1 MLEVISTCPRTHSE
15 LDDFKILGKKYNF
28 KFIENFPGNQGFSAD
43 EMQNI
48 IYGSDICIIGDDQ
61 VNEKVLSN
69 SKNLKHII
77 KWGTGMDTIDIK
89 FAETKGIRVYNTPN
103 ILGKYVAEYTLG
115 LIIDSLRK
123 ISTNNTN
130 MKKGVWDKSQG
141 MSLYNKAV
149 GFYGFGNIG
158 KSLANLLKP
167 FNCKLSYTDLI
178 DFDLDEVKHVR
189 LEELIETSEIL
200 IICAPLTN
208 ETKDSINKNI
218 LANSQYINLL
228 VNVSRGG
235 LVVEDDIFG
244 LVANNKINL
253 LCLDVYKNEPPT
265 FNNSLLD
272 NEKILFTSHN
282 ASNTIDANQ
291 EVNSKILN
299 ILEDILK
306 G

>member
-1 MLEVISTCPRTHSE
+1 MLKVISTCPRTHSE
-15 LDDFKILGKKYNF
+15 LDDFKILGKEYNF
-28 KFIENFPGNQGFSAD
+28 EFIENFPANQGFSAA

-48 IYGSDICIIGDDQ
+48 IYESDICIIGDDQ
-61 VNEKVLSN
+61 VNEKVLNN

-77 KWGTGMDTIDIK
+77 KWGTGMDSIDIK
-89 FAETKGIRVYNTPN
+89 FAETNGIRVYNTPN

-141 MSLYNKAV
+141 MSLYNKTI

-167 FNCKLSYTDLI
+167 FNCKVSYTDLI
-178 DFDLDEVKHVR
+178 DFDLNEVKHVR

-208 ETKDSINKNI
+208 ETKDSINKD
-218 LANSQYINLL
+218 LLEKSKSINLL

-235 LVVEDDIFG
+235 LIVEDDIFG
-244 LVANNKINL
+244 LVANNKSKL